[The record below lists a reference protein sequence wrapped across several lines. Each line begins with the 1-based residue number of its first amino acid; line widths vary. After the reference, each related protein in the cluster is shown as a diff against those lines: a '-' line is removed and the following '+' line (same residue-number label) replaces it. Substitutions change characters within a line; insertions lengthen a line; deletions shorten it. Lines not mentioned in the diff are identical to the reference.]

1 MLFSLIQIVMMDTY
15 YWKAGGAYSKERSPC
30 AAGLV
35 VTQWVSH
42 IQRGA
47 GRANMKLIVMTVVLS
62 LSTIAFAQEQK
73 PMTLKAVLLEQLR
86 STHNKAEWFVPA
98 NTAVAGLTPAQASW
112 TDKSGNHSV
121 GQLANHLVFWD
132 RESLAKFKGEKPAK
146 FDGNNNETFN
156 SFDAK
161 SWNETVKQLDQVM
174 TDWEQAVEAADDAKV
189 SLWASTIAHIGTHN
203 AYHIGQMVYVRK
215 LQGVWDPDKGVK

>member
-1 MLFSLIQIVMMDTY
+1 MRLF
-15 YWKAGGAYSKERSPC
+15 
-30 AAGLV
+30 LV
-35 VTQWVSH
+35 
-42 IQRGA
+42 G
-47 GRANMKLIVMTVVLS
+47 VVLS
-62 LSTIAFAQEQK
+62 LSTLASAQTEK

-132 RESLAKFKGEKPAK
+132 RESLAKFKGETPVK

-156 SFDAK
+156 DFDAK
-161 SWNETVKQLDQVM
+161 SWDQTVKQLDQVM
-174 TDWEQAVEAADDAKV
+174 TEWEQAVESADDAKV
-189 SLWASTIAHIGTHN
+189 ALWASRIAHVGTHN

>member
-1 MLFSLIQIVMMDTY
+1 MRRALV
-15 YWKAGGAYSKERSPC
+15 C
-30 AAGLV
+30 LV
-35 VTQWVSH
+35 V
-42 IQRGA
+42 
-47 GRANMKLIVMTVVLS
+47 S
-62 LSTIAFAQEQK
+62 LSVFACAQEQK

-132 RESLAKFKGEKPAK
+132 REALMRFKGEKPAK
-146 FDGNNNETFN
+146 FDGNNDETFN
-156 SFDAK
+156 NFDAK
-161 SWNETVKQLDQVM
+161 SWDATVTQLDAVM
-174 TDWEQAVEAADDAKV
+174 TEWEKAVEAADDQKIA
-189 SLWASTIAHIGTHN
+189 LWASTIAHVGAHN

-215 LQGVWDPDKGVK
+215 LQGVWDPAKGVK

>member
-1 MLFSLIQIVMMDTY
+1 MISMRRVLV
-15 YWKAGGAYSKERSPC
+15 C
-30 AAGLV
+30 LV
-35 VTQWVSH
+35 V
-42 IQRGA
+42 
-47 GRANMKLIVMTVVLS
+47 S
-62 LSTIAFAQEQK
+62 LSFFAQAQQQK

-132 RESLAKFKGEKPAK
+132 RQELIKFKGEKVPQ
-146 FDGNNNETFN
+146 FNGNNDETFN
-156 SFDAK
+156 NFDEK
-161 SWNETVKQLDQVM
+161 SWNTTVAQLDAVM
-174 TDWEQAVEAADDAKV
+174 TEWEKAVEAADDAKV
-189 SLWASTIAHIGTHN
+189 SLWASAIAHVGAHN

-215 LQGVWDPDKGVK
+215 LQGVWDPAKGVK